1 MEIKNTRSKTKPVI
15 AIIGPTGTGKSR
27 LAVQLALKFDG
38 EIVNADSRQVYR
50 YMDIGTAKPSPEDRK
65 LVPHHLF
72 DILNPSDDFSLA
84 QYQQLAYQTI
94 RDIHKRRKLPFLV
107 GGSGQYVWAVL
118 EGWQIPRIPPDLKL
132 RNNLEKVASNQ
143 GAEELYQRLQEIDPA
158 AALKIDKRNIRRVI
172 RALEVSLQA
181 RVPISKLQVKKSP
194 DFKTLIIGLS
204 AARAELYRRID
215 SRVVDMAR
223 QGLVAETEK
232 LAQQGYDFSLP
243 SLASI
248 GYRTV
253 ALMLKGEIDQE
264 EALRRIKA
272 DNHRLVRHQYAWF
285 RLKDKRIHWF
295 NIGVQTPS
303 EIMMLLSDFLHQE

>member
-1 MEIKNTRSKTKPVI
+1 MI

-27 LAVQLALKFDG
+27 LAVQLAQKFNG

-65 LVPHHLF
+65 QVPHHLF

-84 QYQQLAYQTI
+84 QYQQLAYQAI
-94 RDIHKRRKLPFLV
+94 RDIHNRRRLPFLV

-118 EGWQIPRIPPDLKL
+118 EGWNIPRVPPDFEL
-132 RNNLEKVASNQ
+132 RSNLEKVASNQ

-158 AALKIDKRNIRRVI
+158 SALKIDKRNIRRVI

-181 RVPISKLQVKKSP
+181 RVPLSRLQVKKTP
-194 DFKTLIIGLS
+194 DFETLIIGLT

-223 QGLVAETEK
+223 QGLIAETEK
-232 LAQQGYDFSLP
+232 LAQRGYDFSLP

-253 ALMLKGEIDQE
+253 ALMLKGEIDLE
-264 EALRRIKA
+264 EALRRIKV
-272 DNHRLVRHQYAWF
+272 DNHRLVRHQNAWF

-295 NIGVQTPS
+295 NIGAQTPS
-303 EIMMLLSDFLHQE
+303 EVMMLLSNYLYSE

>member
-94 RDIHKRRKLPFLV
+94 RDIHKRRKLPLLV

-132 RNNLEKVASNQ
+132 RN
-143 GAEELYQRLQEIDPA
+143 
-158 AALKIDKRNIRRVI
+158 
-172 RALEVSLQA
+172 
-181 RVPISKLQVKKSP
+181 
-194 DFKTLIIGLS
+194 
-204 AARAELYRRID
+204 
-215 SRVVDMAR
+215 
-223 QGLVAETEK
+223 
-232 LAQQGYDFSLP
+232 
-243 SLASI
+243 
-248 GYRTV
+248 
-253 ALMLKGEIDQE
+253 
-264 EALRRIKA
+264 
-272 DNHRLVRHQYAWF
+272 
-285 RLKDKRIHWF
+285 
-295 NIGVQTPS
+295 
-303 EIMMLLSDFLHQE
+303 

>member
-1 MEIKNTRSKTKPVI
+1 VI

-27 LAVQLALKFDG
+27 LAVQLAQKFDG

-50 YMDIGTAKPSPEDRK
+50 HMDIGTAKPSPEDRK
-65 LVPHHLF
+65 QVPHHLF
-72 DILNPSDDFSLA
+72 DILDPSDDFSLA
-84 QYQQLAYQTI
+84 QYQQLAYQAI

-143 GAEELYQRLQEIDPA
+143 GAEELYQKLQEIDPA

-181 RVPISKLQVKKSP
+181 RVPISKLQVKKTP
-194 DFKTLIIGLS
+194 DFETLIIGLT

-215 SRVVDMAR
+215 SRVVDMAG

-243 SLASI
+243 SLTSI

-253 ALMLKGEIDQE
+253 ALMLKGEIDQQ
-264 EALRRIKA
+264 EAMRRIKA
-272 DNHRLVRHQYAWF
+272 DNHRFVRHQYAWF

-295 NIGVQTPS
+295 NVGAQTPS
-303 EIMMLLSDFLHQE
+303 EIMMLLSDFLYPE